1 MQMVKKIFA
10 ILLFFYAAWQIFTAF
25 SASRQGQGFAQIFWA
40 LLATAGGVY
49 LLRKQSRNK

>member
-40 LLATAGGVY
+40 LGNSGRSISFKKA
-49 LLRKQSRNK
+49 KQK